1 MKEPSKSTFTFQAET
16 NQSFQV
22 LQSNTF
28 TNEVKFGVFVE
39 IFSSPFQPEVLGLFL
54 SSDTNNKS
62 YEDDGGLTQNEDL
75 LNKYKNNKAIWV
87 DLEPGTYTL

>member
-1 MKEPSKSTFTFQAET
+1 
-16 NQSFQV
+16 
-22 LQSNTF
+22 
-28 TNEVKFGVFVE
+28 
-39 IFSSPFQPEVLGLFL
+39 LFL

-62 YEDDGGLTQNEDL
+62 YEDDRGFTQNEDL